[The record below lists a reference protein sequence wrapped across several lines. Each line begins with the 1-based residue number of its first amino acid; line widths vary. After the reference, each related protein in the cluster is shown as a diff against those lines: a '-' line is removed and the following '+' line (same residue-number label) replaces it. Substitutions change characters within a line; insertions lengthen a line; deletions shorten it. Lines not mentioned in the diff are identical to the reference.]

1 MREPIPIL
9 WLGEH
14 DTLLSA
20 VWPHY
25 DVLHVRTVDLLLAVA
40 KAHPAPC
47 AVIDVQ
53 QPGVVDYP
61 ELPDDLREIV
71 PDICLVA
78 LVDEPD
84 GVPPAYDAALSRALP
99 LEEALHTLGDIYA
112 FALSQPETFER
123 RPASRD
129 DLLSR
134 RIAYLE
140 GLVGSALN
148 VPGTLHE
155 ANILADLRHVATV
168 AVEADGVAVLLMN
181 EAQDELRDVPG
192 LNAPEPYLDLCRAH
206 FRSLGPEERMRYLGD
221 EVLLRNPPVNT
232 DSPAAREAQTVH
244 AQSYMRLPL
253 IIDDQI
259 VGFVGLFSSVPGRFN
274 GTHLQLGRLFAAQV
288 ATAVRNLRL
297 YYRLNRAEQRQQA
310 VSEVARIIAEDVMLD
325 RVLNRI
331 VSEAVR
337 LVGGDGGAIA
347 LLQPD
352 RTLVASAVT
361 DPCYIPLGFRFEPG
375 QGISGMV
382 ALSGQ
387 TLVVHDY
394 AMWEHAVP
402 EIAHRL
408 APGTVVI
415 GVPLHYR
422 GRVLGVLQVMASQ
435 ASQDYL
441 LEARETL
448 ELLAPQAATAIGKAQ
463 LHEQAHQ
470 ERQQLRAILDHTA
483 AAVMVC
489 DAEGRMLLVNPEARR
504 LLNRLGLDYEMVH
517 GRRITD
523 LMRELLP
530 DQDLRRED
538 FGNMVELDLGPAGE
552 YMVNLAEITRPN
564 GSIDRYVAV
573 AHDISQLRRLD
584 RMKSD
589 LIHILSHDLRNPLGL
604 ARGSIDLLD
613 EPDLDAEQRQQLT
626 GMIINSLE
634 RMEQLIQDVTDL
646 EMAESLGQETA
657 RPYQLPALVQ
667 RIVLRNVPKAER
679 QGLTLEYDEREVPPR
694 ALNGHAILIGQAI
707 DNLIGNAIK
716 YSRPGGR
723 VDVVLSMRDDYA
735 LITVRD
741 TGIGIPE
748 ASLPYIFDQ
757 FYRVHDERTRNIPGT
772 GLGLSLVQTIA
783 RAHGGWVTVQ
793 SRLDEGSEFTLAL
806 PVVQRLHAPATVG
819 GIRRLDLS
827 GLVKQSGG

>member
-9 WLGEH
+9 WLGDH
-14 DTLLSA
+14 DALLAS

-25 DVLHVRTVDLLLAVA
+25 DVLHVRTVALLLAAA
-40 KAHPAPC
+40 KAHPARC
-47 AVIDVQ
+47 AVIDVG
-53 QPGVVDYP
+53 QPDVADYP
-61 ELPDDLREIV
+61 ALPDDLRARM
-71 PDICLVA
+71 PGLYLVA
-78 LVDEPD
+78 LVDES
-84 GVPPAYDAALSRALP
+84 GSVPPAYDAALARALP
-99 LEEALHTLGDIYA
+99 PEAALQTLDDIYA
-112 FALSQPETFER
+112 LSQRTPSER
-123 RPASRD
+123 PSQQD
-129 DLLSR
+129 NDLLTK
-134 RIAYLE
+134 RIAHLE

-148 VPGTLHE
+148 VPGTIEE
-155 ANILADLRHVATV
+155 ASILADLRYVASV
-168 AVEADGVAVLLMN
+168 AVEADGVAVLLVD
-181 EAQDELRDVPG
+181 EAQAELRDLLDLG
-192 LNAPEPYLDLCRAH
+192 APEPYLNTCRAY
-206 FRSLGPEERMRYLGD
+206 FRALGPEARLCYLGE
-221 EVLLRNPPVNT
+221 EVLLRTV
-232 DSPAAREAQTVH
+232 PADGEGPAVREAQAAL

-253 IIDDQI
+253 VIDDHV
-259 VGFVGLFSSVPGRFN
+259 VGFVGLFAGAPGRFN

-297 YYRLNRAEQRQQA
+297 YYRLNQAEQRQRA

-325 RVLNRI
+325 RILNRI

-352 RTLVASAVT
+352 RSLVVSAV
-361 DPCYIPLGFRFEPG
+361 DNRFYLPLGFRFESG
-375 QGISGMV
+375 QGICGMV
-382 ALSGQ
+382 ALTGQ

-394 AMWEHAVP
+394 AAWEHGVP

-408 APGTVVI
+408 APGTTVI
-415 GVPLHYR
+415 GVPLQYR
-422 GRVLGVLQVMASQ
+422 GRVLGVLQVMASHP
-435 ASQDYL
+435 SRDYL
-441 LEARETL
+441 AEAQETL

-463 LHEQAHQ
+463 LHEQAYQ

-504 LLNRLGLDYEMVH
+504 LLNRLGLNYEALQ
-517 GRRITD
+517 GRRLTE
-523 LMRELLP
+523 LLRELLP
-530 DQDLRRED
+530 DLVLRRED
-538 FGNMVELDLGPAGE
+538 VGSMMEVDLGAAGE
-552 YMVNLAEITRPN
+552 YMVHLAPITRPN
-564 GSIDRYVAV
+564 GATERYVAV
-573 AHDISQLRRLD
+573 AQDISQLRRLD

-634 RMEQLIQDVTDL
+634 RMEQLIQDVSDL

-667 RIVLRNVPKAER
+667 RIVLRNLPKAER
-679 QGLTLEYDEREVPPR
+679 QGLILGYDEQEVPPNT
-694 ALNGHAILIGQAI
+694 LNGHAMLVGQAI
-707 DNLIGNAIK
+707 DNLVSNAIK

-723 VDVVLSMRDDYA
+723 VDVALTVKDDHA

-741 TGIGIPE
+741 TGVGIPE
-748 ASLPYIFDQ
+748 GSLPYIFDQ

-772 GLGLSLVQTIA
+772 GLGLSLVHTIA
-783 RAHGGWVTVQ
+783 HAHGGWVTVQ

-806 PVVQRLHAPATVG
+806 PIVERPHVQPTVG
-819 GIRRLDLS
+819 GTRRLDLS
-827 GLVKQSGG
+827 RLVEQPGT